1 MCLKKDAENGKRIAE
16 KVARQENIDGDP
28 SADQYVKNDFF
39 RTYQIGLKNPT
50 T

>member
-28 SADQYVKNDFF
+28 
-39 RTYQIGLKNPT
+39 T